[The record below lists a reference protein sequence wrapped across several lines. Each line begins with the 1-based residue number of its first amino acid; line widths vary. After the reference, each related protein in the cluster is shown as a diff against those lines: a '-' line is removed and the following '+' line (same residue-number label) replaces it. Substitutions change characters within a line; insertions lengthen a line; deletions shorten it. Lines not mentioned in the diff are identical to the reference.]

1 MFVCLAEED
10 GPGGKGRPEDGGS
23 GKNSTGS
30 KGSKDGSRGSNSNGN
45 WSRGNSDGADWSWAV
60 GRGRGIDGLTRVL
73 DVSNVTIGIS
83 GVGDSLETA
92 IGKGNVVLSV
102 GVVSIASLRG
112 TKVSTAQG
120 ISDSVVVVV
129 GRDSVG
135 VDGLGNDWAICWGRS
150 CVLGSSSGNSHK
162 SKQSNKALEKKII
175 SEGMT

>member
-1 MFVCLAEED
+1 MLVCLAEED

-45 WSRGNSDGADWSWAV
+45 WSRDSNWSRGNSDSTDWSWAV

-112 TKVSTAQG
+112 TKVSSAQG
-120 ISDSVVVVV
+120 ISNSVVVVV

-135 VDGLGNDWAICWGRS
+135 VDGLGNDWAIAWGRS
-150 CVLGSSSGNSHK
+150 SVLGSSSGNSHK
-162 SKQSNKALEKKII
+162 SKQSNKALENKI
-175 SEGMT
+175 